1 METIEE
7 IHYTDD
13 KIRIDCW
20 VSDGKVYV
28 DINDIIS
35 AINENQP
42 EVTVEGILDFLK
54 YMGFTVYPILPK
66 PQENK

>member
-1 METIEE
+1 MITIEE

-20 VSDGKVYV
+20 VMDGKVYV

-35 AINENQP
+35 AINGCQP
-42 EVTVEGILDFLK
+42 EVSVQGILDFLK
-54 YMGFTVYPILPK
+54 YIDNEQAK
-66 PQENK
+66 D

>member
-54 YMGFTVYPILPK
+54 YIGNEQAK
-66 PQENK
+66 AKD